1 MRGLLWLLGLFALA
15 AALAVAGRYNE
26 GYALLVWPPYRLQ
39 ISLNLLI
46 LLLVGGFVAL
56 YALSRV
62 VARTMALPRA
72 VQRYRERKSRERA
85 SQAIYDTVRLRIEG
99 RFGQAL
105 KQATAAYEAGESPGL
120 AALLAARA
128 AHSLRDETRYRF
140 WLGKAAEHDGEM
152 RLARLMT
159 EAKLA
164 VEERRFDEAAERI
177 ADLQAG
183 GQRHIA
189 ALRLALRTAQA
200 KGNWSEAVRVVRQL
214 VKVKA
219 LTAAQ
224 ADPVKRRAHQEG
236 LRQRAGDSLAL
247 MAYWNEVPRD
257 EQRDARL
264 VGELARALIAAGDS
278 AAAQKAI
285 ESQLAVGWDS
295 ALADIYGRCE
305 GGDVRGRLAKAEEW
319 LKREPRDPL
328 LLLTLGRL
336 CVQSQLWGKAESYLD
351 ASLAIAPGWEAH
363 VELAHLAERIGCTD
377 DANVH
382 YRAAAELSRR

>member
-56 YALSRV
+56 YTLSRV

-285 ESQLAVGWDS
+285 EGQLALGWDS

-363 VELAHLAERIGCTD
+363 VELAHLAERIGRTD

>member
-39 ISLNLLI
+39 ISLNLLV

-56 YALSRV
+56 YTLSRV

-285 ESQLAVGWDS
+285 ESQLALGWDS

-328 LLLTLGRL
+328 LLLALGRL

-363 VELAHLAERIGCTD
+363 VELAHLAERIGRTD

>member
-26 GYALLVWPPYRLQ
+26 GYALLVWPPYRVQ

-46 LLLVGGFVAL
+46 VLLVGGFAAI
-56 YALSRV
+56 YALTRL
-62 VARTMALPRA
+62 VARTLALPRA
-72 VQRYRERKSRERA
+72 VQRYRQRVGRERA
-85 SQAIYDTVRLRIEG
+85 AQAIYDAVRLRIEG

-105 KQATAAYEAGESPGL
+105 KQATAAYEAGESRGL

-128 AHSLRDETRYRF
+128 AHSLRDETRYRY
-140 WLGKAAEHDGEM
+140 WLGKVAEQGDEM

-164 VEERRFDEAAERI
+164 VEDRRFDDAAESL
-177 ADLQAG
+177 AELQTG

-200 KGNWSEAVRVVRQL
+200 KGDWAEAARVVRQL

-219 LTAAQ
+219 LTPELAE
-224 ADPVKRRAHQEG
+224 PIKRRAHQEG
-236 LRQRAGDSLAL
+236 LKQRAGDPLAIN
-247 MAYWNEVPRD
+247 AYWQDVPRD

-264 VGELARALIAAGDS
+264 VASLARALIAAGDGTS
-278 AAAQKAI
+278 AQKVI
-285 ESQLAVGWDS
+285 ETQLALGWDTT
-295 ALADIYGRCE
+295 LAGIYGRCE
-305 GGDVRGRLAKAEEW
+305 GGEVRSRLAKAEDW
-319 LKREPRDPL
+319 LTRNPRDPQ

-336 CVQSQLWGKAESYLD
+336 CVQSQLWGKAESYLE
-351 ASLAIAPGWEAH
+351 ASLAIEPGWEAH
-363 VELAHLAERIGCTD
+363 VELAHLAERINRTD
-377 DANVH
+377 DANRH
-382 YRAAAELSRR
+382 YRAAAELSLR

>member
-56 YALSRV
+56 YTLSRV

-285 ESQLAVGWDS
+285 ESQLAVGWNS

-363 VELAHLAERIGCTD
+363 VELAHLAERIGRTD

>member
-26 GYALLVWPPYRLQ
+26 GYALLVWPPYRVQ

-46 LLLVGGFVAL
+46 LLLLGGFVAV
-56 YALSRV
+56 YSLSRL

-72 VQRYRERKSRERA
+72 VQQFRARKSRERA
-85 SQAIYDTVRLRIEG
+85 SQAIYDAVRLRIEG

-105 KQATAAYEAGESPGL
+105 KQATAAYEAGEAPGL

-128 AHSLRDETRYRF
+128 AHSLRDQDRYRF
-140 WLGKAAEHDGEM
+140 WLGKAAAHDNEV
-152 RLARLMT
+152 RLARVMT

-219 LTAAQ
+219 LTVEQ

-236 LRQRAGDSLAL
+236 LRQRAGDALAL
-247 MAYWNEVPRD
+247 NAYWQDMPRD
-257 EQRDARL
+257 EQRDPRL
-264 VGELARALIAAGDS
+264 VGELARALIASGDS
-278 AAAQKAI
+278 AGAQKAI
-285 ESQLAVGWDS
+285 EGQLTLGWDS

-305 GGDVRGRLAKAEEW
+305 GGDIRARLIKAEEW

-336 CVQSQLWGKAESYLD
+336 CVQSQLWGKAESYLE

-363 VELAHLAERIGCTD
+363 VELAHLAERIGRTD
-377 DANVH
+377 DANRH

>member
-26 GYALLVWPPYRLQ
+26 GYALLVWPPYRVQ

-46 LLLVGGFVAL
+46 VLLVGGFAAL
-56 YALSRV
+56 YALSRLV
-62 VARTMALPRA
+62 SRTLALPRA
-72 VQRYRERKSRERA
+72 VQQFRARKGRERA
-85 SQAIYDTVRLRIEG
+85 AQAIYDAVRLRIEG

-128 AHSLRDETRYRF
+128 AHSLRDETRYRY
-140 WLGKAAEHDGEM
+140 WLGKVAEHDAEM

-177 ADLQAG
+177 DELNAG

-200 KGNWSEAVRVVRQL
+200 RGNWAEAVRVVRQL

-219 LTAAQ
+219 LTVEQ
-224 ADPVKRRAHQEG
+224 AEPVKRRAHQEG
-236 LRQRAGDSLAL
+236 LRQRAGDAQALA
-247 MAYWNEVPRD
+247 AYWQEVPRD

-264 VGELARALIAAGDS
+264 VAALARALIAADDGD
-278 AAAQKAI
+278 AAQKII
-285 ESQLAVGWDS
+285 ETQLAFGWDS
-295 ALADIYGRCE
+295 VLAGIYGRCE
-305 GGDVRGRLAKAEEW
+305 GGDVRSRLAHAEDW
-319 LKREPRDPL
+319 LKQEPRDPQ

-336 CVQSQLWGKAESYLD
+336 CVQSQLWGKAESYLE
-351 ASLAIAPGWEAH
+351 AALAVEPGWEAH
-363 VELAHLAERIGCTD
+363 VELAHLAERVGRTD
-377 DANVH
+377 DANRH

>member
-26 GYALLVWPPYRLQ
+26 GYALVVLPPYRVQ

-46 LLLVGGFVAL
+46 LLLGGGFVAV
-56 YALSRV
+56 YALSRLV
-62 VARTMALPRA
+62 SRALALPGA
-72 VQRYRERKSRERA
+72 VQQFRQRRHRERA
-85 SQAIYDTVRLRIEG
+85 VEAFYDAVRLRIEG

-105 KQATAAYEAGESPGL
+105 KCATEAYEAGAAPGL

-128 AHSLRDETRYRF
+128 AHSLHDDERYRF
-140 WLGKAAEHDGEM
+140 WLGKVAEHDEQM

-177 ADLQAG
+177 ADLQEG

-189 ALRLALRTAQA
+189 SLRLALRTAQA
-200 KGNWSEAVRVVRQL
+200 KGNWPEAVRVVRQL
-214 VKVKA
+214 VKVRA
-219 LTAAQ
+219 LSAEQ
-224 ADPVKRRAHQEG
+224 ADPIKRRAHQEV
-236 LRQRAGDSLAL
+236 LRQRAGDAQALA
-247 MAYWNEVPRD
+247 AYWQEVPRE

-264 VGELARALIAAGDS
+264 VGDLARALIAAGD
-278 AAAQKAI
+278 AAAARSAI
-285 ESQLAVGWDS
+285 EAQLALGWDS
-295 ALADIYGRCE
+295 TLAGLYGRCE
-305 GGDVRGRLAKAEEW
+305 GSDVRAGLARAEEW
-319 LKREPRDPL
+319 LKREPRDPQ

-351 ASLAIAPGWEAH
+351 ASVAVAPSWEAH
-363 VELAHLAERIGCTD
+363 VELAHLAERIGRTD
-377 DANVH
+377 DANRH

>member
-26 GYALLVWPPYRLQ
+26 GYALLVWPPYRVQ

-46 LLLVGGFVAL
+46 LLLVGGFVAA
-56 YALSRV
+56 YSLSRL

-72 VQRYRERKSRERA
+72 VQKFRARKSRERA
-85 SQAIYDTVRLRIEG
+85 SQAIYDAVRLRIEG

-105 KQATAAYEAGESPGL
+105 KQATAAYEAGEAPGL

-128 AHSLRDETRYRF
+128 AHSLRDQDRYRF
-140 WLGKAAEHDGEM
+140 WLGKAAAHDNEV
-152 RLARLMT
+152 RLARVMT

-177 ADLQAG
+177 SELQAG

-219 LTAAQ
+219 LTVEQ

-236 LRQRAGDSLAL
+236 LRQRAGDALAL
-247 MAYWNEVPRD
+247 TTYWQDVPRD
-257 EQRDARL
+257 EQRDPRL
-264 VGELARALIAAGDS
+264 VGELARALIASGDS
-278 AAAQKAI
+278 AGAQKAI
-285 ESQLAVGWDS
+285 ESQLALGWDS
-295 ALADIYGRCE
+295 TLADIYGRCE
-305 GGDVRGRLAKAEEW
+305 GGDIRARLIKAEEW

-363 VELAHLAERIGCTD
+363 VELAHLAERIGRTD
-377 DANVH
+377 DANRH

>member
-1 MRGLLWLLGLFALA
+1 MRALLWLIGLFALA
-15 AALAVAGRYNE
+15 AGLAVAGRYNE
-26 GYALLVWPPYRLQ
+26 GYALLVWPPYRIQ

-46 LLLVGGFVAL
+46 LLLVGGFVAA
-56 YALSRV
+56 YALSRLIS
-62 VARTMALPRA
+62 RTLALPRA
-72 VQRYRERKSRERA
+72 VQQFRQRKGRERA
-85 SQAIYDTVRLRIEG
+85 SQALYDAARLRIEG
-99 RFGQAL
+99 RFGQSL
-105 KQATAAYEAGESPGL
+105 KQAAVAYEANESPGL

-128 AHSLRDETRYRF
+128 AHSLRDDERYRF
-140 WLGKAAEHDGEM
+140 WLSKAAAHDSEA
-152 RLARLMT
+152 RVARLMT
-159 EAKLA
+159 EAELA
-164 VEERRFDEAAERI
+164 VEGRRFDEAAERI

-200 KGNWSEAVRVVRQL
+200 KGNWVEAVRLVRQL

-219 LTAAQ
+219 LTAEQ
-224 ADPVKRRAHQEG
+224 AEPVKRRANQEG
-236 LRQRAGDSLAL
+236 LRQRAGDALAL
-247 MAYWNEVPRD
+247 MNYWQGLPRD

-264 VGELARALIAAGDS
+264 VAELARDLIAAGDS

-285 ESQLAVGWDS
+285 EAQLALDWDS
-295 ALADIYGRCE
+295 TLAGVYGRCE
-305 GGDVRGRLAKAEEW
+305 GGEIRPRLAKAEEW
-319 LKREPRDPL
+319 LKRQPRDPQ

-363 VELAHLAERIGCTD
+363 VELAHLAERVGRTD
-377 DANVH
+377 DANRH